1 MKSRSRSNHINFIHD
16 LSLIRL
22 LRFGILYFNAT
33 QRIVTHS
40 TFHYRNEPHWKE
52 FLASIDPAL
61 VSACLVAFAGLCGVI
76 IGIILVKM
84 NTNRKMILLFSAFG
98 TAVAFA
104 ILGCYYIFSESNP
117 NSKYMEIKIAKLS
130 PTLN

>member
-1 MKSRSRSNHINFIHD
+1 M
-16 LSLIRL
+16 
-22 LRFGILYFNAT
+22 
-33 QRIVTHS
+33 
-40 TFHYRNEPHWKE
+40 
-52 FLASIDPAL
+52 
-61 VSACLVAFAGLCGVI
+61 AFAGLCGVI

-117 NSKYMEIKIAKLS
+117 NSKYMEIKIAKSIITNIEL
-130 PTLN
+130 TEIFQIFHGYQHYA